1 MSTSTQASDTDPK
14 DTSERGD
21 NEDEQQEE
29 ETPRLTPPPQVD
41 PPVEL
46 PGFKDQVA
54 IRRSGDGGPEYKD
67 QVRPAVRQDQSQPVV
82 PQYGGQ
88 GESAALPLLQRPVD
102 KKVQDDEG
110 PEYKDQV
117 RPEQVE
123 LTPSNQ
129 GPTPATVVA
138 QLMTQ
143 EPVMVSAEPVP
154 VDESIQNEIE
164 RLRELERQPV
174 IQAQVSPAP
183 VDEAPAAHRKKRL
196 IIGIISLLVVGL
208 ALAVVLLLTRD
219 GQDES
224 PLTQQTQPP
233 PAPTDQPTE
242 IRTNEPTESPT
253 NTPVLPPTPG
263 PSVILPLSDLEV
275 TVECFIAGNSSQTC
289 DNYTVPEPEASQ
301 IPQAIEI
308 VITFAA
314 DKFFTVLSFFF
325 GGSDFSYQVAG
336 EVVEPGSTVEVVV
349 ETWVFWSA
357 RQTYTY
363 SIELVCM
370 FLPNPNNSSCTYS
383 GNATV
388 VTGNPPQ

>member
-14 DTSERGD
+14 KSLERGD
-21 NEDEQQEE
+21 NEEEQQEE
-29 ETPRLTPPPQVD
+29 TPRRPQVE

-46 PGFKDQVA
+46 PDFKDQA
-54 IRRSGDGGPEYKD
+54 ASRRSGDGGPEYKD
-67 QVRPAVRQDQSQPVV
+67 QVRSAVRQDQPQP
-82 PQYGGQ
+82 
-88 GESAALPLLQRPVD
+88 ESAALPLLQRPVGGEAKD
-102 KKVQDDEG
+102 GAG

-123 LTPSNQ
+123 LTPSDQ

-143 EPVMVSAEPVP
+143 EPLMVSAEPVP

-183 VDEAPAAHRKKRL
+183 VDEAPAGHGKKRL
-196 IIGIISLLVVGL
+196 ISGIIALLVVGL
-208 ALAVVLLLTRD
+208 AIAVVLPVTR
-219 GQDES
+219 
-224 PLTQQTQPP
+224 
-233 PAPTDQPTE
+233 DQPTD

-253 NTPVLPPTPG
+253 NTPVVPPTPG
-263 PSVILPLSDLEV
+263 PTPILSLCNLEV

-308 VITFAA
+308 VITLAA
-314 DKFFTVLSFFF
+314 DKFFALLSFSF
-325 GGSDFSYQVAG
+325 GGSDISDQIAG
-336 EVVEPGSTVEVVV
+336 EVVEPGLTVDVVV
-349 ETWVFWSA
+349 AATVDWSV
-357 RQTYTY
+357 RQTYTL
-363 SIELVCM
+363 SIEVEYEI
-370 FLPNPNNSSCTYS
+370 FPNPNNSSCTYS
-383 GNATV
+383 GNATFV
-388 VTGNPPQ
+388 AGNPPQ